1 LELTHSIL
9 APPLTMQ
16 SSILSRIPIL
26 RVLVPFMLGILLH
39 RCWHCLWVPIALIG
53 LSIIGY
59 LLLSYGSRSP
69 SGRLRWRSY
78 FIIPLAIVS
87 LSLGW
92 LAAIINCPPH
102 LADDQRA
109 NRVLTGRVTDLH
121 YTDFSMRMTIQLL
134 NNDLPRCKVL
144 ISTRGCDYTMRT
156 GDLVQWE
163 ASLTEIKP
171 QGNPEEMDYAAYLL
185 DGQGIRYQ
193 QHLPVREIVKVGYSP
208 TLLTR
213 MATTRQDISRKVFN
227 SRLSTQAQHF
237 VTALLLG
244 NSSYIDKAT
253 RQEFSLAGVAHVL
266 ALSGL
271 HVGFIAL
278 LIWWLLFPL
287 DYLRLRKLRLVITL
301 AAISLFAVFT
311 GQSPSVVRA
320 TIMIGCVF
328 ASVIFYRRSVS
339 LNALA
344 LAALIILVF
353 SPSSLYSVGFQ
364 LSFITV
370 ASILLFADLPMAITS
385 SHRWVNRLSS
395 TVIASLVAMLATVAL
410 TAHYFHTVS
419 LLSVLSNLLILP
431 VLPVFMILGAL
442 FLLVTAAG
450 LHWPFLDWA
459 IDTIYRFIHWATMIV
474 NGIPGSH
481 VGNVYVNTTGV
492 VLYFIIVAL
501 AVSWLYSR
509 RYRYLL
515 TAGFALVVLLAHSL
529 WIDYNTPRR
538 GLVIF
543 NAFASTPLIYYQDG
557 TGYIWALD
565 DEDND
570 TAAYS
575 RYYSGFIARHNINR
589 LVLVSPDTL
598 IQQDAALFQPPY
610 AHLMGRRIL
619 AVGSGKQKSATADK
633 PMQLDDIIV
642 TKRFHGSA
650 ADLRK
655 LYGFQRLVIS
665 GAMYDATTLI
675 RECDSLAIPY
685 INLADGALV
694 ITNDSII
701 PNPR

>member
-1 LELTHSIL
+1 
-9 APPLTMQ
+9 
-16 SSILSRIPIL
+16 
-26 RVLVPFMLGILLH
+26 MLGILLH
-39 RCWHCLWVPIALIG
+39 RYWHCWWGPIVLIG
-53 LSIIGY
+53 TSIIGY

-69 SGRLRWRSY
+69 AGRLRWRSF

-92 LAAIINCPPH
+92 LAAMIHCPPH
-102 LADDQRA
+102 LTNQQRA

-121 YTDFSMRMTIQLL
+121 YTDFSMRMIIEVL

-144 ISTRGCDYTMRT
+144 VSTRGCDYTMQA

-163 ASLTEIKP
+163 ASLAEMAP
-171 QGNPEEMDYAAYLL
+171 LGNPEEMDYAAYLL

-193 QHLPVREIVKVGYSP
+193 QHLPVRQIEKVGYSP

-213 MATTRQDISRKVFN
+213 MATARQDISRKVFN
-227 SRLSTQAQHF
+227 SRLSTPAQRF

-311 GQSPSVVRA
+311 GLSPSVVRA

-370 ASILLFADLPMAITS
+370 AAILLSADLPVALTS
-385 SHRWVNRLSS
+385 SHRWVNRLSA

-431 VLPVFMILGAL
+431 VLPVFMILGVL

-450 LHWPFLDWA
+450 LHWSFLDWA
-459 IDTIYRFIHWATMIV
+459 IDILYRFIHQATIIV

-481 VGNVYVNTTGV
+481 VGNVYVSSTGV

-515 TAGFALVVLLAHSL
+515 AAGFTLAVLMAHSL
-529 WIDYNTPRR
+529 WIDYHTPRR

-543 NAFASTPLIYYQDG
+543 NAFTSTPLLYYQDG
-557 TGYIWALD
+557 TGYIWVPD
-565 DEDND
+565 DEETDP
-570 TAAYS
+570 AVFS
-575 RYYSGFIARHNINR
+575 RYYSGFIARYNISR
-589 LVLVSPDTL
+589 LVMVPPDTL
-598 IQQDAALFQPPY
+598 IQHEAALLQPPY

-619 AVGSGKQKSATADK
+619 AVGSGKHKNDTVDK
-633 PMQLDDIIV
+633 PMRLDDLIV

-650 ADLRK
+650 ASLRE

-665 GAMYDATTLI
+665 GAMYDAATLI
-675 RECDSLAIPY
+675 KECDSLAIPY
-685 INLADGALV
+685 VNLADGALV
-694 ITNDSII
+694 ITNDSTI
-701 PNPR
+701 PNP